1 MVQTVSLS
9 GVLSYPRGIKIDS
22 EGNLYVADS
31 GNNRICKIDLL
42 NFMTGVPG
50 ADLSSPSGVALDSAG
65 TIYVADSSRHR
76 IQKVMAGVLAEIIA
90 GDGTSGF
97 ADGTGT
103 AARFNYPSDIV
114 ADSVGNLY
122 VADTY
127 NNCIRKI
134 TPAGVVSTIA
144 GDSTQGANDGTGT
157 AAQFNWPTGLAI
169 DSAGAI
175 YVADTRNHRIRKI
188 TPVYE

>member
-31 GNNRICKIDLL
+31 GNNRICKIDVTG
-42 NFMTGVPG
+42 FITGVPG

-65 TIYVADSSRHR
+65 TIYVASSGNHL
-76 IQKVMAGVLAEIIA
+76 IKKAMAGLLVNIA
-90 GDGTSGF
+90 GDGTYGF

-103 AARFNYPSDIV
+103 AARFYNPKDIV
-114 ADSVGNLY
+114 TDSVGNLY
-122 VADTY
+122 VADTE
-127 NNCIRKI
+127 NNRIRKI

-144 GDSTQGANDGTGT
+144 GDGTQGANDGTGT
-157 AAQFNWPTGLAI
+157 AAQFNKPTGLAI